1 MASPDNIRIVKNTGI
16 LYVRMLI
23 LMFLGFYTSRVV
35 LNSLGVVD
43 YGVYNVVGGIVA
55 VFSILTTAMSG
66 TTQRYITIALGENNI
81 NKLKETFSVGLSIHL
96 IISLILFICIEILG
110 LYFLYNYA
118 VIPKD
123 RLTAAFWVFQIST
136 ITAILT
142 IINVPF
148 NGTIIAHEK
157 MSAFAFFSIID
168 VVTKLLICFILPY
181 TSLDKLIVYACLLF
195 ISSIINF
202 ISMQIYCIKK
212 FIEAK
217 YKLSWNKGMFKSMFG
232 MTSWSLIDKVA
243 YIGFAQGVT
252 LVTNIFFGPA
262 VNAASG
268 IASQGSNVISQFTQN
283 FQVAVNPQITKSY
296 ANGDLE
302 NMHKLIIRSAKFSC
316 FLLLYLIIPIFFEA
330 EILLKL
336 WLGNVPDHAVLYLK
350 LSLITSL
357 INAIINP
364 LQTSNMACGRVRN
377 YLLARNLILLLIL
390 PVTYFTYKFGGIPE
404 SSVIVNIPMFTIAMI
419 VGAKILQSQIQLKF
433 SLFLHEI
440 VLNITIITIL
450 SCIIPF
456 LIHIYLDNDIARLI
470 ITTLSSIVS
479 TSLLIYIVG
488 LNNKERQFIS
498 ERIKNHLKK
507 KF

>member
-316 FLLLYLIIPIFFEA
+316 FLLLYP
-330 EILLKL
+330 
-336 WLGNVPDHAVLYLK
+336 
-350 LSLITSL
+350 
-357 INAIINP
+357 
-364 LQTSNMACGRVRN
+364 
-377 YLLARNLILLLIL
+377 
-390 PVTYFTYKFGGIPE
+390 
-404 SSVIVNIPMFTIAMI
+404 
-419 VGAKILQSQIQLKF
+419 
-433 SLFLHEI
+433 
-440 VLNITIITIL
+440 
-450 SCIIPF
+450 
-456 LIHIYLDNDIARLI
+456 
-470 ITTLSSIVS
+470 
-479 TSLLIYIVG
+479 
-488 LNNKERQFIS
+488 
-498 ERIKNHLKK
+498 
-507 KF
+507 

>member
-96 IISLILFICIEILG
+96 IISLILFICIEFLG

-404 SSVIVNIPMFTIAMI
+404 SSVIVNISMFTIAMI

>member
-252 LVTNIFFGPA
+252 LVTNIFLGPA

-404 SSVIVNIPMFTIAMI
+404 SSVIVNISMFTIAMI

>member
-336 WLGNVPDHAVLYLK
+336 WLGNVHDHAVLYLK

-404 SSVIVNIPMFTIAMI
+404 SSVIVNISMFTIAMI

>member
-377 YLLARNLILLLIL
+377 YFLARNLILLLIL

-404 SSVIVNIPMFTIAMI
+404 SSVIVNISMFTIAMI

>member
-168 VVTKLLICFILPY
+168 VVTKLLIYFILPY

-404 SSVIVNIPMFTIAMI
+404 SSVIVNISMFTIAMI

>member
-212 FIEAK
+212 FIETK

-404 SSVIVNIPMFTIAMI
+404 SSVIVNISMFTIAMI

>member
-232 MTSWSLIDKVA
+232 MTSWFLIDKVA

-404 SSVIVNIPMFTIAMI
+404 SSVIVNISMFTIAMI

>member
-330 EILLKL
+330 ETLLKL

-404 SSVIVNIPMFTIAMI
+404 SSVIVNISMFTIAMI

>member
-296 ANGDLE
+296 TNGDLE

-404 SSVIVNIPMFTIAMI
+404 SSVIVNISMFTIAMI

>member
-157 MSAFAFFSIID
+157 MSAFAF
-168 VVTKLLICFILPY
+168 
-181 TSLDKLIVYACLLF
+181 LF
-195 ISSIINF
+195 NNRCRYKIINF
-202 ISMQIYCIKK
+202 V
-212 FIEAK
+212 
-217 YKLSWNKGMFKSMFG
+217 L
-232 MTSWSLIDKVA
+232 
-243 YIGFAQGVT
+243 
-252 LVTNIFFGPA
+252 
-262 VNAASG
+262 
-268 IASQGSNVISQFTQN
+268 
-283 FQVAVNPQITKSY
+283 
-296 ANGDLE
+296 
-302 NMHKLIIRSAKFSC
+302 FS
-316 FLLLYLIIPIFFEA
+316 PI
-330 EILLKL
+330 
-336 WLGNVPDHAVLYLK
+336 
-350 LSLITSL
+350 
-357 INAIINP
+357 
-364 LQTSNMACGRVRN
+364 
-377 YLLARNLILLLIL
+377 
-390 PVTYFTYKFGGIPE
+390 
-404 SSVIVNIPMFTIAMI
+404 
-419 VGAKILQSQIQLKF
+419 
-433 SLFLHEI
+433 LH
-440 VLNITIITIL
+440 
-450 SCIIPF
+450 
-456 LIHIYLDNDIARLI
+456 
-470 ITTLSSIVS
+470 
-479 TSLLIYIVG
+479 
-488 LNNKERQFIS
+488 
-498 ERIKNHLKK
+498 
-507 KF
+507 

>member
-217 YKLSWNKGMFKSMFG
+217 YKLTWNKGMFKSMFG

>member
-404 SSVIVNIPMFTIAMI
+404 SSVIVNISMFTIAMI

>member
-377 YLLARNLILLLIL
+377 YLLGRNLILLLIL

-404 SSVIVNIPMFTIAMI
+404 SSVIVNISMFTIAMI

>member
-390 PVTYFTYKFGGIPE
+390 PVTYSTYKFGGIPE
-404 SSVIVNIPMFTIAMI
+404 SSVIVNISMFTIAMI

>member
-1 MASPDNIRIVKNTGI
+1 
-16 LYVRMLI
+16 
-23 LMFLGFYTSRVV
+23 
-35 LNSLGVVD
+35 
-43 YGVYNVVGGIVA
+43 
-55 VFSILTTAMSG
+55 
-66 TTQRYITIALGENNI
+66 
-81 NKLKETFSVGLSIHL
+81 
-96 IISLILFICIEILG
+96 
-110 LYFLYNYA
+110 
-118 VIPKD
+118 
-123 RLTAAFWVFQIST
+123 
-136 ITAILT
+136 
-142 IINVPF
+142 
-148 NGTIIAHEK
+148 
-157 MSAFAFFSIID
+157 
-168 VVTKLLICFILPY
+168 
-181 TSLDKLIVYACLLF
+181 
-195 ISSIINF
+195 
-202 ISMQIYCIKK
+202 MQIYCIKK

-404 SSVIVNIPMFTIAMI
+404 SSVIVNISMFTIAMI